1 MAMRGEIDR
10 LFRMKFSTLAAAAA
24 LLSLA
29 ATLLAQNKPV
39 FQESFESGKL
49 DPAVWDQRVTGTSTI
64 AVEAVDGAH
73 GKYALHVHYPE
84 MAARSYAFV
93 VATHLPESVK
103 THFFG
108 RAYMKITPG
117 LGTTH
122 DPLIFAGE
130 AGWPISKFEEIG
142 AYRGD
147 WMPSYQENKSPAGQG
162 RGEVT
167 YRSDTTPPF
176 DKWFLLEWEFNDA
189 PASITIWIDGEK
201 LTDTMN
207 GEKVDT
213 VKFTWPKGSTTDTGL
228 VGGFTEFGFG
238 ARVWGAPQ
246 QAFDVYYD
254 DIAIGAGRIGPAK

>member
-1 MAMRGEIDR
+1 MMLKTTIAISCS
-10 LFRMKFSTLAAAAA
+10 LA
-24 LLSLA
+24 LLAVSLP
-29 ATLLAQNKPV
+29 AQNKPV
-39 FQESFESGKL
+39 FEENFESGKL
-49 DPAVWDQRVTGTSTI
+49 DPAIWDQRVTGTATA
-64 AVEAVDGAH
+64 AVEPVDGAH
-73 GKYALHVHYPE
+73 GKYALHIHYPD

-93 VATHLPESVK
+93 VATHLPDSVR

-117 LGTTH
+117 LGATH

-130 AGWPISKFEEIG
+130 PGWPISKFEEIG

-167 YRSDTTPPF
+167 YHTDTAPPF

-189 PASITIWIDGEK
+189 PASITIWIDGQR
-201 LTDTMN
+201 LAATMN

-228 VGGFTEFGFG
+228 VGGFQEFGFG
-238 ARVWGAPQ
+238 ARVWGAPPQ
-246 QAFDVYYD
+246 GFDVYYD
-254 DIAIGAGRIGPAK
+254 NIAIGTERIGPSK